1 MVKIRNLLILSL
13 ILTSQFRSM
22 ADPKSVEI
30 IERHTL
36 ESILIP
42 HGAPDRYLRVGA
54 KKYKNL
60 IGGYRE
66 IKELDCVMFET
77 VGEKSSIIYAHFV
90 NLAGRYDISIPM
102 NKWAIYYG
110 VTIVDV
116 QAKWPT
122 VVINCKSDGNDSGF
136 MNWPRLFTHEFNL
149 ETGTDT
155 AVGEV
160 NPKP

>member
-1 MVKIRNLLILSL
+1 MPDSR
-13 ILTSQFRSM
+13 
-22 ADPKSVEI
+22 SVEI
-30 IERHTL
+30 VERNTWG
-36 ESILIP
+36 SMFTP
-42 HGAPDRYLRVGA
+42 HGSPDRYLRVGA

-77 VGEKSSIIYAHFV
+77 VGEKSSVIYAHFV
-90 NLAGRYDISIPM
+90 SLTGRYDVSIPM

-116 QAKWPT
+116 RAKWPT
-122 VVINCKSDGNDSGF
+122 VVVDCKWDGDNSGF
-136 MNWPRLFTHEFNL
+136 LNWPRLFTHEFNL
-149 ETGTDT
+149 ENGSDT
-155 AVGEV
+155 IFGEV